1 MNKKYN
7 YLMIVL
13 GIFVVVIV
21 LRGLVMEGLVS
32 SINDDFQRPRAY
44 FHPFTTEYESYM
56 RSQMPPSDPRII
68 KNEKGLKDRELELKL
83 QLNNKFD

>member
-13 GIFVVVIV
+13 GIFIVVIV
-21 LRGLVMEGLVS
+21 LRGVIIEGLVS

-44 FHPFTTEYESYM
+44 FHPFTTDYESYM
-56 RSQMPPSDPRII
+56 RNQLPPSDPRTI
-68 KNEKGLKDRELELKL
+68 KDEKNMISSILSR
-83 QLNNKFD
+83 

>member
-13 GIFVVVIV
+13 GIFTIVIV
-21 LRGLVMEGLVS
+21 LRGVIMEGLIS

-44 FHPFTTEYESYM
+44 FHPYTTEHESYM
-56 RSQMPPSDPRII
+56 RNQLPPSDPRTI
-68 KNEKGLKDRELELKL
+68 KDEEVMISSILSR
-83 QLNNKFD
+83 